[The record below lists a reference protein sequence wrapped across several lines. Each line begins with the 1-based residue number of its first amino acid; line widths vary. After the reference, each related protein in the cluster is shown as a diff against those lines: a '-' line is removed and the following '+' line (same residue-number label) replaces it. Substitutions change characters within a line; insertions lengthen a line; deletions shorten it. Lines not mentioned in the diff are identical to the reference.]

1 MPLSKINKL
10 QGNYTPPGD
19 KSISHRIIILGSQA
33 VGQSSITNL
42 LESEDVLNTVSVMK
56 QLGSNIKK
64 KSGKYIV
71 FGLPPG
77 GLFTPKKKIRF
88 WKFWNKYPF
97 NYRPYLVK

>member
-1 MPLSKINKL
+1 MTLLKKNKL
-10 QGNYTPPGD
+10 KGSYTPPGD

-33 VGQSSITNL
+33 VGQSSISNL

-64 KSGKYIV
+64 KSGKYII

-88 WKFWNKYPF
+88 WKLWNKYPP
-97 NYRPYLVK
+97 NYRSYFIK

>member
-64 KSGKYIV
+64 NQENI
-71 FGLPPG
+71 
-77 GLFTPKKKIRF
+77 
-88 WKFWNKYPF
+88 
-97 NYRPYLVK
+97 